1 MMEQIFTDGWTLS
14 DYALILSITCAQLFV
29 MYSLSGSANPP
40 VGLGLFTVYFM
51 AALLGWIALS
61 VQSGSGSGNGA
72 VGIDVTAVV
81 AIINSYLLFLACGQR
96 SGIYSGRYLLGGVCL
111 LTSLSVFFLPIEHMF
126 LTQSAASAVFFAA
139 AGVLSSWRG
148 WRYRNMGDS
157 IIALACV
164 LSLIGITLAAYKATA
179 GADSQVVRMLVFR
192 THSIGF
198 ALIVVG
204 FLASALIEYQQDL
217 SHLTTEDPL
226 TRLFNR
232 RGLGE
237 ALHVSLAAASRHG
250 HTTSAILVDIDH
262 FKQVNDSFGQEIGDS
277 IIQMVANI
285 LSRLCRGSDVVAR
298 TGGEEFMLI
307 LPNTDI
313 DAAKALGER
322 IRVTI
327 GDYPLLVEQQNVP
340 VTASVGVASSQGQAD
355 VDGLYNEASRALF
368 LAKRGGRNRVAS
380 VEKTPVQ
387 ISAVKDSD

>member
-1 MMEQIFTDGWTLS
+1 MMEQIFTDGWTLT

-29 MYSLSGSANPP
+29 VYSLSGSANPP

-61 VQSGSGSGNGA
+61 VQKGSGTGA

-96 SGIYSGRYLLGGVCL
+96 AAIYSGRYLLGGICL
-111 LTSLSVFFLPIEHMF
+111 LTSLSVFFLAGERMF
-126 LTQSAASAVFFAA
+126 LTQCVASSIFFAA
-139 AGVLSSWRG
+139 AGLVSGWRS
-148 WRYRNMGDS
+148 WRYRNIGDS
-157 IIALACV
+157 IIALACGLALTGV
-164 LSLIGITLAAYKATA
+164 PLAAFEAAA
-179 GADSQVVRMLVFR
+179 GADPQHVQILVFR
-192 THSIGF
+192 THSISF
-198 ALIVVG
+198 ALVVIG
-204 FLASALIEYQQDL
+204 FLASALIEYQQEL
-217 SHLTTEDPL
+217 GHLTTEDPL
-226 TRLFNR
+226 TRLLNR

-250 HTTSAILVDIDH
+250 HITSAILVDIDH
-262 FKQVNDSFGQEIGDS
+262 FKKVNDSFGQEIGDR

-307 LPNTDI
+307 LPNTTI
-313 DAAKALGER
+313 DAAKTLGER
-322 IRVTI
+322 IRATI

-340 VTASVGVASSQGQAD
+340 VTASIGVACSQGLAD
-355 VDGLYNEASRALF
+355 VDDLYNESSRALF

-380 VEKTPVQ
+380 VEKTPVK
-387 ISAVKDSD
+387 INTVKESD

>member
-1 MMEQIFTDGWTLS
+1 MEQIFTDGWTLS

-61 VQSGSGSGNGA
+61 VPSGSGNGA

-111 LTSLSVFFLPIEHMF
+111 LTSLSVFFLPTGQMF
-126 LTQSAASAVFFAA
+126 LTQSAASALFFAA
-139 AGVLSSWRG
+139 ASVLSSWRG

-164 LSLIGITLAAYKATA
+164 LSLIGITLAAYRATA

-192 THSIGF
+192 THSISF
-198 ALIVVG
+198 ALIAIG

-226 TRLFNR
+226 TRLLNR

-262 FKQVNDSFGQEIGDS
+262 FKQVNDSFGQEIGGS
-277 IIQMVANI
+277 IIQLVANI

-298 TGGEEFMLI
+298 TGG
-307 LPNTDI
+307 
-313 DAAKALGER
+313 
-322 IRVTI
+322 
-327 GDYPLLVEQQNVP
+327 QN
-340 VTASVGVASSQGQAD
+340 
-355 VDGLYNEASRALF
+355 LC
-368 LAKRGGRNRVAS
+368 
-380 VEKTPVQ
+380 
-387 ISAVKDSD
+387 